1 MDATGSGHRALLPFL
16 NRTAAPALSAEN
28 STFSF
33 EFLCQYRMCNLG
45 ALPRF
50 FQPFLTDKH
59 ERLTHKKR
67 GKNKEDWMLSTS
79 PSQANTHTHTHTVT
93 PCTLRCSNAD
103 FLRKCFFFFSLL
115 RCHGFRRA
123 KTVIDPSH
131 LNTAFFSCS
140 SSFPFFPPSS
150 YSCTQLPWQDKLHLM
165 PVTAA
170 AAVGPWTLCH
180 AARLSLPMMREVRFS
195 PLPQEQN

>member
-79 PSQANTHTHTHTVT
+79 PSQANTHTHAHRYTMHFAMLQ
-93 PCTLRCSNAD
+93 C
-103 FLRKCFFFFSLL
+103 
-115 RCHGFRRA
+115 
-123 KTVIDPSH
+123 
-131 LNTAFFSCS
+131 
-140 SSFPFFPPSS
+140 
-150 YSCTQLPWQDKLHLM
+150 
-165 PVTAA
+165 
-170 AAVGPWTLCH
+170 
-180 AARLSLPMMREVRFS
+180 RFS
-195 PLPQEQN
+195 QEVLFLFLLATMSRLQES

>member
-67 GKNKEDWMLSTS
+67 GKTKRTGCYQLRRHR
-79 PSQANTHTHTHTVT
+79 QTHTHTHTVT

-140 SSFPFFPPSS
+140 SSFPLFLSS
-150 YSCTQLPWQDKLHLM
+150 HHLPIHAHNCLGRRSCT
-165 PVTAA
+165 
-170 AAVGPWTLCH
+170 
-180 AARLSLPMMREVRFS
+180 
-195 PLPQEQN
+195 